1 MKTDIKPHASPLQS
15 LARRGLLVA
24 CIAGLSACGFQLRQP
39 PNFAFKTIYTAVA
52 PNSLMGI
59 ELKRNLSAVGGVTL
73 LTDPLE
79 RKNADVVL
87 DILSEAREKVVVGV
101 NSSGQVREFQL
112 RLKFRFRLR
121 TPEGKDLI
129 PDTEIVQQR
138 DISFNESA
146 ALSKE
151 VEEAQLYRAMQSDV
165 VQQLLRRLAAVKAF

>member
-1 MKTDIKPHASPLQS
+1 
-15 LARRGLLVA
+15 
-24 CIAGLSACGFQLRQP
+24 
-39 PNFAFKTIYTAVA
+39 
-52 PNSLMGI
+52 
-59 ELKRNLSAVGGVTL
+59 
-73 LTDPLE
+73 
-79 RKNADVVL
+79 
-87 DILSEAREKVVVGV
+87 
-101 NSSGQVREFQL
+101 L

>member
-1 MKTDIKPHASPLQS
+1 MKPHAFTLQS
-15 LARRGLLVA
+15 WARRCLLATCLV
-24 CIAGLSACGFQLRQP
+24 GLSGCGFQLRQP

-52 PNSLMGI
+52 PNSPNAI
-59 ELKRNLSAVGGVTL
+59 ELKRNLAAVGGVTL

-146 ALSKE
+146 VLSKE
-151 VEEAQLYRAMQSDV
+151 VEEAQLFRSMQSDV